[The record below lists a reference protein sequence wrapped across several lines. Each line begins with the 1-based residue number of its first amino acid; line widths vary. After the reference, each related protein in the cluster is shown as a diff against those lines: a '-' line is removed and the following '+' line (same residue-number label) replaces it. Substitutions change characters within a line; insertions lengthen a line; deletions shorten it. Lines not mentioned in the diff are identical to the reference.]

1 MHRTQ
6 ISCISQGGG
15 VHLEI
20 NSPTP
25 GGHYMGANAPQW
37 KHNTTQLCAKY
48 TGGGGSWGGG
58 WATLKLM
65 SDKHLPSSDE
75 TAHKLYTNIGQD
87 NESVLVSL

>member
-48 TGGGGSWGGG
+48 TGGGDLGGG
-58 WATLKLM
+58 VGNL
-65 SDKHLPSSDE
+65 E
-75 TAHKLYTNIGQD
+75 I
-87 NESVLVSL
+87 NE

>member
-1 MHRTQ
+1 MRH
-6 ISCISQGGG
+6 SG
-15 VHLEI
+15 
-20 NSPTP
+20 
-25 GGHYMGANAPQW
+25 
-37 KHNTTQLCAKY
+37 NTTLHNCAPN
-48 TGGGGSWGGG
+48 TRGGDLGGGGG